1 MNFNELDKYVQTI
14 LSHNSWDSSLPQ
26 ILNDISSVLSSNI
39 EKKSL
44 FQPLSAATSHCV
56 SPHTVCLLNT
66 LFETIFA
73 LKIKDESLYYEV
85 YKLHNYIYSIL
96 TKDGIEPSI
105 LTQPYDSTRVLQ
117 YNKQGNVTLFTTT
130 CKRYDLFRRMVTSV
144 LYYIRDIST
153 HVYDWIVVDDNSDEE
168 MRCKMREEFPFLHI
182 IYKNE
187 SQKGHPKSMN
197 MIFDIVQT
205 PYVFNIEDDWEFFF
219 SDDYITKM
227 LYVLNHSD
235 QKLGQVLVNLNY
247 AEDTTHYSSVKG
259 ATSYI
264 INQIPYWVHNHYTG
278 EELHHQNQK
287 LGCSNSLYW
296 PHFSLRVGI
305 TRMDVLREIGSF
317 NEKANHFEMEYAN
330 RYTSSGY
337 KTAFLNG
344 VFCLHIG
351 RRTYERHTEK
361 SNAYELN
368 NENQFGES
376 FKTTRAPKQVEIL
389 TFVINLK
396 RRVDRLQTFVSTNEG
411 KISSFDVVE
420 GFDGKNGQTSHK
432 IMKAFKSGD
441 YDYRSGIV
449 GCAISHVS
457 VWKKFLQD
465 RTTEYAIILEDDVDI
480 CPHFQDK
487 IVYLIQRYQDQFDVI
502 MLHQNPWQKWH
513 FDFQLGIP
521 KAESLTVEQAFK
533 QNMGSAA
540 AYIVSRKGA
549 TQLLQHVSEKGMYN
563 AVDWVIM
570 KSGAIQ
576 RVLYSVPQ
584 LVKANCFQTGKADT
598 DIQTEYTKL
607 KWSDDEW
614 DRHEIEYIHNMLITS
629 VYYNESKVKQ
639 VTLTVRGDNIVEKE
653 LSILFDSWI
662 PKEKFTFSKTEGL
675 ISIIYTHTL
684 LWTRLVDYVFIIP
697 INRVKT
703 EDYQQLNRYAVKW
716 YTTNRYVYIIPDKY
730 VTPKVLQDKVFGNK
744 YLNLVQPF

>member
-1 MNFNELDKYVQTI
+1 
-14 LSHNSWDSSLPQ
+14 
-26 ILNDISSVLSSNI
+26 
-39 EKKSL
+39 
-44 FQPLSAATSHCV
+44 
-56 SPHTVCLLNT
+56 
-66 LFETIFA
+66 
-73 LKIKDESLYYEV
+73 
-85 YKLHNYIYSIL
+85 
-96 TKDGIEPSI
+96 
-105 LTQPYDSTRVLQ
+105 
-117 YNKQGNVTLFTTT
+117 
-130 CKRYDLFRRMVTSV
+130 
-144 LYYIRDIST
+144 
-153 HVYDWIVVDDNSDEE
+153 
-168 MRCKMREEFPFLHI
+168 
-182 IYKNE
+182 
-187 SQKGHPKSMN
+187 

-227 LYVLNHSD
+227 LYVLTHSD
-235 QKLGQVLVNLNY
+235 QKIGQVLVNLNY

-259 ATSYI
+259 ATSYVI
-264 INQIPYWVHNHYTG
+264 GDISYWIHNHYTG
-278 EELHHQNQK
+278 EELHYQNQK

-305 TRMDVLREIGSF
+305 TRMDVLREIGPF

-361 SNAYELN
+361 TNAYDLN
-368 NENQFGES
+368 RENQFGES
-376 FKTTRAPKQVEIL
+376 STIERRSDDTIKSTQSPKQIEIR

-396 RRVDRLQTFVSTNEG
+396 RRVDRLQTFVNTNEG
-411 KISSFDVVE
+411 KIVSFDVVD

-449 GCAISHVS
+449 GCAISHVN
-457 VWKKFLQD
+457 VWKLFLQD
-465 RTTEYAIILEDDVDI
+465 RTTEYAIILEDDVDV
-480 CPHFQDK
+480 CHNFQDK
-487 IVYLIQRYQDQFDVI
+487 IVYLIQRYQEQFDVI
-502 MLHQNPWQKWH
+502 MLHQNPWQKMH
-513 FDFQLGIP
+513 FEFQLGIP
-521 KAESLTVEQAFK
+521 KADFLTVEQAFK

-584 LVKANCFQTGKADT
+584 LVKANCFQTGQADT
-598 DIQTEYTKL
+598 DIQTDYTKL
-607 KWSDDEW
+607 KWSDDQW
-614 DRHEIEYIHNMLITS
+614 DKYEIEYIHNMLLTS
-629 VYYNESKVKQ
+629 VYYNETKIKQ
-639 VTLTVRGDNIVEKE
+639 ISLTIRGDNSVEKE
-653 LSILFDSWI
+653 LLSLFDGWI
-662 PKEKFTFSKTEGL
+662 PKDKFIFSKTEGL
-675 ISIIYTHTL
+675 INIIYTHTL

-697 INRVKT
+697 IDKVKT
-703 EDYQQLNRYAVKW
+703 EDYRQLNRYTVKW
-716 YTTNRYVYIIPDKY
+716 YTTNRYMYIIPDKY
-730 VTPKVLQDKVFGNK
+730 VTSKVLQDKVFGNK